1 MIKNLGHRKLSK
13 TGSHRRAMFSNM
25 ANSLLLHEKIT
36 TTVPKA
42 KELRR
47 VVDRIIT
54 DAKNGRKLEVRRA
67 LRSRSVYT
75 KVLEIIAPRYK
86 ERPGG
91 FTRILR
97 IGVRKGDAT
106 EVAMIKLVD

>member
-25 ANSLLLHEKIT
+25 ATSLLLHEKIK

-47 VVDRIIT
+47 VVEGVIN
-54 DAKNGRKLEVRRA
+54 DAKLGRRVEVRRIVRIKAVYHKVFDVLA
-67 LRSRSVYT
+67 LS
-75 KVLEIIAPRYK
+75 YK
-86 ERPGG
+86 YRPVGR
-91 FTRILR
+91 TRILR
-97 IGVRKGDAT
+97 LGAIKGYAT
-106 EVAMIKLVD
+106 GSYDQTVD

>member
-25 ANSLLLHEKIT
+25 ATSLLQHEKIK

-47 VVDRIIT
+47 VVEGVIN
-54 DAKNGRKLEVRRA
+54 DAKLGRRLEVRKIIK
-67 LRSRSVYT
+67 SKDVYH
-75 KVLEIIAPRYK
+75 KVFDVIAPRYK
-86 ERPGG
+86 DRKGG
-91 FTRILR
+91 CTRILLL
-97 IGVRKGDAT
+97 GARKGDAT